1 MIAYSDIISSLKSIF
16 HNHEYKLFGTY
27 VFKYESDF
35 LCRSKSGYWVEAEIK
50 MSRSDF
56 KKDFEN
62 KSEKHFWMSSD
73 KKISCRKS
81 YEHSGYGKNPPY
93 TSIIFSEH
101 NKCVPN
107 KFYFAVPEN
116 LISIDE
122 CPKYAGLIY
131 VGEDFKLGKIVKN
144 APFIHKEKNDKKLEI
159 ALHKFYYMCVNNRIS
174 SEQRVLSISYSSLK
188 DFLYIIENGL
198 NNIDESK
205 VSSFVLSKMKRVKQ
219 SMMNDLTDSKLIAEG
234 AYTI

>member
-1 MIAYSDIISSLKSIF
+1 
-16 HNHEYKLFGTY
+16 
-27 VFKYESDF
+27 
-35 LCRSKSGYWVEAEIK
+35 

-73 KKISCRKS
+73 KKISCRKN
-81 YEHSGYGKNPPY
+81 YEHAGYGNNPPY
-93 TSIIFSEH
+93 TSIQFVQH

-131 VGEDFKLGKIVKN
+131 VGEDFKFGKIVKT
-144 APFIHKEKNDKKLEI
+144 APFIHKEKNDSHLNI
-159 ALHKFYYMCVNNRIS
+159 ALHKFYWMCVNSRLS
-174 SEQRVLSISYSSLK
+174 SEQRVLNISYDYLK
-188 DFLYIIENGL
+188 DFLYVMENGL

-205 VSSFVLSKMKRVKQ
+205 VNSYVLNKLKRYKQ
-219 SMMNDLTDSKLIAEG
+219 SMLNDIAENRLVSDG
-234 AYTI
+234 TYII